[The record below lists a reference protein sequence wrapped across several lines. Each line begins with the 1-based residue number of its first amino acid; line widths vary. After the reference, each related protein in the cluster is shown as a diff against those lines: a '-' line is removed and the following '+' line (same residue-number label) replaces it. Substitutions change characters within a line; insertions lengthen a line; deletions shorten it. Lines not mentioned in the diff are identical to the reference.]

1 MGLPQTSQSL
11 LLLEDTRLR
20 LEITVSSRELSMRF
34 PDSSPPLLSMS
45 RRTWVEE
52 PSLSEPALLSPT
64 PLSRGKLMPT
74 LLFFM
79 EPMDLD
85 MDTTDLD
92 MLPMDMDIPT
102 TDMLTTVK

>member
-34 PDSSPPLLSMS
+34 PDSSLPLLSMS
-45 RRTWVEE
+45 RRTPMEE

-79 EPMDLD
+79 ELM
-85 MDTTDLD
+85 DLD

-102 TDMLTTVK
+102 MDMLTTVK